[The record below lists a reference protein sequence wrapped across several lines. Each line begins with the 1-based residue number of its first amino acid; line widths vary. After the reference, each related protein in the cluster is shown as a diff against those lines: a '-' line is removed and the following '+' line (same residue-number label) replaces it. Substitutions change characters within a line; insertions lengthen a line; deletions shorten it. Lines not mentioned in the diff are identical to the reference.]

1 MSKSILFKHKG
12 SVDIDT
18 IINKAATVLRK
29 AGMSL
34 AVLTIDI
41 EEKHEATFLSVE
53 GPAAAMTLFT
63 GVVKS
68 QGGWKKAVRLS
79 RNVQT
84 RRVWPRGASSRA
96 ASSSSSNIDH
106 KWVSENVGREH
117 RRKVFVTP
125 AAMPLEGAVT
135 EAARM
140 YNVPVEVSA
149 QAFTDAR
156 VTYRLLSELKV
167 DDAKIL
173 KETRKV
179 FLNTMKKGRADE
191 NMFRL
196 SSGTAR
202 QTRKNR
208 ANSNLLRSSNRVTSS
223 QNLHMS
229 STDTD

>member
-1 MSKSILFKHKG
+1 MSSSILFKHKG
-12 SVDIDT
+12 VVEVDT
-18 IINKAATVLRK
+18 IINKAATSLRK

-34 AVLTIDI
+34 AALTIDVD
-41 EEKHEATFLSVE
+41 EKHDATFLSVN
-53 GPAAAMTLFT
+53 GPATAVRLFA

-96 ASSSSSNIDH
+96 ANASSSNSDH
-106 KWVSENVGREH
+106 EWVSENVGRPH
-117 RRKVFVTP
+117 RKKVFVSP
-125 AAMPLEGAVT
+125 AALPLEGAIT

-156 VTYRLLSELKV
+156 VTYRLLSELKA

-179 FLNTMKKGRADE
+179 FLNTLKKGRAEE
-191 NMFRL
+191 NLFRL

-208 ANSNLLRSSNRVTSS
+208 ANSSLLRSSNRVSS
-223 QNLHMS
+223 VSNLHVS
-229 STDTD
+229 SPNTD